1 MEGRRR
7 IYAQN
12 ILNFKKST
20 FVEKVL
26 KGSQE
31 GSSPRAAAGRGCR
44 WGCWVWTAGALLRDL
59 VQREPVASSR
69 GCKSGMTPVKSGELW
84 TAQTKEPGAFVQ
96 PRVVTATPGCAS
108 SESPGLGFCADEEDH
123 PPGRYHCCV

>member
-7 IYAQN
+7 IYSQN

-26 KGSQE
+26 RGSQE
-31 GSSPRAAAGRGCR
+31 GSSPWAAAGRGCC
-44 WGCWVWTAGALLRDL
+44 WGCWVWTADALLRDL
-59 VQREPVASSR
+59 VQRVPVTSSG
-69 GCKSGMTPVKSGELW
+69 GCKSGTTPVKSGELR
-84 TAQTKEPGAFVQ
+84 TAQTKEPGAFG
-96 PRVVTATPGCAS
+96 VVTAKPGCAS

-123 PPGRYHCCV
+123 PPGRYRCRV